1 MTVQARGLMT
11 RPVAAVDLEGALVR
25 CASGDRAALRMIYE
39 AEAPIMLGVAR
50 RLLRRAALAEE
61 AVQDAFVLIWRRAD
75 SFDPKLG
82 SARAWIY
89 AVLRNRA
96 LNMLRSER
104 RLELS
109 DEPVAEETAD
119 DAEDPEAAMLRLSD
133 ASALK
138 ACLEKL
144 EPKRRSAVMLAFVQ
158 GLTHAELAGR
168 LDLPLGTVKSW
179 IRRSLILLRECL
191 G

>member
-1 MTVQARGLMT
+1 MTGPA
-11 RPVAAVDLEGALVR
+11 AAVDLEGALAR
-25 CASGDRAALRMIYE
+25 CAGGDRAALRIIYE
-39 AEAPIMLGVAR
+39 AEAPAMLGVAR

-61 AVQDAFVLIWRRAD
+61 AVQDAFVLIWRKAD

-82 SARAWIY
+82 SARGWIY

-109 DEPVAEETAD
+109 GEPVGEETAD
-119 DAEDPEAAMLRLSD
+119 EAEDPEAAVLRLSD

-138 ACLEKL
+138 GCLEQL
-144 EPKRRSAVMLAFVQ
+144 EPRRRTAVMLAFVQ
-158 GLTHAELAGR
+158 GLSHAELAGR
-168 LDLPLGTVKSW
+168 LDMPLGTVKSW
-179 IRRSLILLRECL
+179 IRRSLISLRECL